1 MALFLFLSLFP
12 VSCSLFPMY
21 KQRWLDL
28 LHHYRAIA
36 VIRSPDLKLGMQLA
50 HAVAQ
55 GGMGLIEITWNSD
68 RPADLIA
75 LLRQQL
81 PHCTIGAGTV
91 LTSDQ
96 MQDAIAC
103 GAEFLFSPHTHP
115 PLIEQAIKAHI
126 PIIPGALTPTEIVS
140 AWQAGASSV
149 KVFPIQALG
158 GSHYLKSLQGP
169 LGHIPLIP
177 TGGVTPNNALDL
189 IKAGAIGVGLSTQLF
204 PPSLVKA
211 QNWQAISENS
221 HRLLAQLRMDDR

>member
-1 MALFLFLSLFP
+1 
-12 VSCSLFPMY
+12 MY
-21 KQRWLDL
+21 KQRWLEL
-28 LHHYRAIA
+28 LQNYRAIA

-81 PHCTIGAGTV
+81 PHCTIGAGTL
-91 LTSDQ
+91 LTREQ
-96 MQDAIAC
+96 VQEAIAC

-115 PLIEQAIKAHI
+115 ALIEQAIKADI
-126 PIIPGALTPTEIVS
+126 PIIPGALTPTEIVT
-140 AWQAGASSV
+140 AWQSGASSV
-149 KVFPIQALG
+149 KVFPIQAVG
-158 GSHYLKSLQGP
+158 GSSYIKSLQGP

-177 TGGVTPNNALDL
+177 TGGVTLDNGPDL
-189 IKAGAIGVGLSTQLF
+189 IQAGAIAIGLSSQLF

-211 QNWQAISENS
+211 QNWPAIAEISR
-221 HRLLAQLRMDDR
+221 RLLVKLTMDDP

>member
-1 MALFLFLSLFP
+1 
-12 VSCSLFPMY
+12 MY

-28 LHHYRAIA
+28 LRKYRAIA

-50 HAVAQ
+50 QAVAQ

-81 PHCTIGAGTV
+81 PHCTIGAGTL
-91 LTSDQ
+91 LTSEQ
-96 MQDAIAC
+96 VQEAIAC

-115 PLIEQAIKAHI
+115 ALIEQAIKADI
-126 PIIPGALTPTEIVS
+126 PLIPGALTPTEIVT
-140 AWQAGASSV
+140 AWQSGASSV
-149 KVFPIQALG
+149 KVFPIQAVG
-158 GSHYLKSLQGP
+158 GSSYIKSLQGP

-177 TGGVTPNNALDL
+177 TGGVTLDNAPDL
-189 IKAGAIGVGLSTQLF
+189 IQGGAIAIGLSSQLF

-211 QNWQAISENS
+211 KNWPAIAEISR
-221 HRLLAQLRMDDR
+221 RLLVKLTMDDP

>member
-1 MALFLFLSLFP
+1 M
-12 VSCSLFPMY
+12 C

-28 LHHYRAIA
+28 LRHYRAIA

-81 PHCTIGAGTV
+81 PHCTIGAGTL
-91 LTSDQ
+91 LTREQ
-96 MQDAIAC
+96 VQEAIAC

-115 PLIEQAIKAHI
+115 PLIEQAISAHI
-126 PIIPGALTPTEIVS
+126 PIIPGALTPTEIVR
-140 AWQAGASSV
+140 AWQTGASSV
-149 KVFPIQALG
+149 KVFPIQAVG
-158 GSHYLKSLQGP
+158 GSHYLKSLHGP

-177 TGGVTPNNALDL
+177 TGGVTLENAPDL
-189 IKAGAIGVGLSTQLF
+189 IKAGAIAVGLSSQLF

-211 QNWQAISENS
+211 QNWLAIAENS
-221 HRLLAQLRMDDR
+221 RQLLAKLGIDDRYQSK